1 MENAMTYNPF
11 ETILAR
17 LDQIQL
23 RLDIISANL
32 PKSKVVE
39 ILKDPNDI
47 LDTRS
52 IAKVLGTPESTV
64 RGYINEVDKTKALPA
79 YKHGKGYRIR
89 RAKLQQWADEV
100 FLQKVVQPDNTF
112 HPEVSMDDIL
122 EEDNGIAPSFMRKVH
137 QRRIEQIY
145 STKQ

>member
-17 LDQIQL
+17 LDQMQL

-39 ILKDPNDI
+39 IPKDPKDI
-47 LDTRS
+47 LDTRA
-52 IAKVLGTPESTV
+52 IAKVLGIPESTV

-89 RAKLQQWADEV
+89 RAKLQEWVDEV
-100 FLQKVVQPDNTF
+100 FLQKVVPPDDAYHQEEAFDN
-112 HPEVSMDDIL
+112 IL
-122 EEDNGIAPSFMRKVH
+122 EDDSIAPSFMRKAN
-137 QRRIEQIY
+137 QRRIDEMN

>member
-1 MENAMTYNPF
+1 MTYNPF

-17 LDQIQL
+17 LDQMQL

-39 ILKDPNDI
+39 IPKDPNDI
-47 LDTRS
+47 LDTRA
-52 IAKVLGTPESTV
+52 IAKVLGIPESTV

-89 RAKLQQWADEV
+89 RAKLQEWVDEV
-100 FLQKVVQPDNTF
+100 FLQKVVPPDDAYHQEGAFDN
-112 HPEVSMDDIL
+112 IL
-122 EEDNGIAPSFMRKVH
+122 EDDSIAPSFMRKAN
-137 QRRIEQIY
+137 QRRIDEMN

>member
-1 MENAMTYNPF
+1 MTYNPF

-17 LDQIQL
+17 LDQMQL

-39 ILKDPNDI
+39 ISKDPNDI
-47 LDTRS
+47 LDTRA
-52 IAKVLGTPESTV
+52 IAKILGIPESTV
-64 RGYINEVDKTKALPA
+64 RGYINEADKTKALPA

-89 RAKLQQWADEV
+89 RAKLQQWVDDV
-100 FLQKVVQPDNTF
+100 FLQKVELSNNTF
-112 HPEVSMDDIL
+112 QPEDTMDDKL
-122 EEDNGIAPSFMRKVH
+122 EKDNGIAPSFMRKVH
-137 QRRIEQIY
+137 QRRIEKIN